1 MNSALLFSGAWEAA
15 LTVGGSLEMWS
26 LVLLGTFLGMTIG
39 VLPGFGPPAAMALLF
54 PLAYVLDAL
63 PAMALLTVNFL
74 RRLITGHVTMPDEV
88 LSCQPLRLIGFLY
101 YQPHSTGS

>member
-1 MNSALLFSGAWEAA
+1 MQGGFYNALLHR
-15 LTVGGSLEMWS
+15 TC
-26 LVLLGTFLGMTIG
+26 GT
-39 VLPGFGPPAAMALLF
+39 
-54 PLAYVLDAL
+54 L